1 MFLHWFR
8 HRPKFFPSGGA
19 SFWRIILLVVL
30 FAGMCWAFW
39 ANSERYVTKFSA
51 AGRFQD
57 EVGGFSEAQKA
68 EIIKILGLI
77 SKNVQVK
84 VHVQARKSIFTSP
97 EAIDGEVLVGLC
109 PEQKQVVIFMPQL
122 WRNAV
127 GEGFIYQLRNEMVEP
142 GFEDGTWPE
151 RTIKALLLMQN
162 RFESLM
168 K

>member
-8 HRPKFFPSGGA
+8 HRPRFFPEGGA
-19 SFWRIILLVVL
+19 SFGRIILLVVI

-57 EVGGFSEAQKA
+57 ELQAFNAEQKA
-68 EIIKILGLI
+68 EIIKILGRI
-77 SKNVQVK
+77 SKKVQVK
-84 VHVQARKSIFTSP
+84 AHVRTHNALFTSP
-97 EAIDGEVLVGLC
+97 EAIDGEVLLGIC
-109 PEQKQVVIFMPQL
+109 PPQQQVVLFMPQL

-127 GEGFIYQLRNEMVEP
+127 GEGFVFQLRNEIEQ
-142 GFEDGTWPE
+142 GFDDDSWKE
-151 RTIKALLLMQN
+151 RTVKTLLLMEY
-162 RFESLM
+162 RFESMM